1 MFDLERCANCGCA
14 DIDHAPVPLD
24 PGVHFRWCPPDCEE
38 EHESE
43 TDVECSCGCTD
54 FTMLDDPY
62 EQLCDCGCRM
72 EDHELAP
79 DETDEW
85 DEDLEPDEE
94 PEGSGPLLPPTEQ
107 LSRVTSCPC
116 GSCTILRSAGTVAQL
131 LIERS
136 ISGEPVD
143 EPHSLFTVREITSVT
158 PDFLGE
164 SMPVLASFVLVDGQV
179 RRLDGPV
186 PEGVRLLV
194 VLAESRSGLPVAVNW
209 FEL

>member
-1 MFDLERCANCGCA
+1 
-14 DIDHAPVPLD
+14 
-24 PGVHFRWCPPDCEE
+24 
-38 EHESE
+38 
-43 TDVECSCGCTD
+43 
-54 FTMLDDPY
+54 
-62 EQLCDCGCRM
+62 
-72 EDHELAP
+72 
-79 DETDEW
+79 
-85 DEDLEPDEE
+85 
-94 PEGSGPLLPPTEQ
+94 
-107 LSRVTSCPC
+107 
-116 GSCTILRSAGTVAQL
+116 VAQL

-186 PEGVRLLV
+186 PEGVHLLV